1 MEGLPLGCRWLLP
14 SCRETTTLSRGPLR
28 GLGCTVSPRWV
39 SLVRPDSKSQL
50 HKKRLESSEDRGNV
64 HWSPLRGQ
72 GYVPTV
78 TVPWGVATPATH
90 HWGEFPK
97 KLEYGCC
104 CLHPLRRVSSDF
116 HHVLDALVNGQT
128 HKWHPLHHPTYELMH
143 EDALKGGDR
152 DPFPHPCVLTNMTR
166 TLPGESNPS
175 QSQVLCI
182 SCCFHISAPPKGQL
196 NPTQASAPNDSWPV
210 A

>member
-1 MEGLPLGCRWLLP
+1 MAPALLQGDHHPIQRASPRPWLHGVASLGVPCASRFKEPASQKTTGVLRGSGQCPLEPTEGPRACSHCYCPLGSSYP
-14 SCRETTTLSRGPLR
+14 SNSS
-28 GLGCTVSPRWV
+28 LGRVS
-39 SLVRPDSKSQL
+39 
-50 HKKRLESSEDRGNV
+50 
-64 HWSPLRGQ
+64 
-72 GYVPTV
+72 
-78 TVPWGVATPATH
+78 
-90 HWGEFPK
+90 K
-97 KLEYGCC
+97 KLEYGCR

-182 SCCFHISAPPKGQL
+182 SCCIFHISDPPKGQL
-196 NPTQASAPNDSWPV
+196 NPTQASAPKDSWPV